1 MIFKYFFL
9 CKMIYQIRF
18 LNQKYMFYKYIQ
30 AISAPVIGVIIISLL
45 RQVDF
50 LSICVIYMQR
60 KMTLLESTHFN
71 NHKIL
76 MLLLGF

>member
-60 KMTLLESTHFN
+60 KMTLSGKYSF
-71 NHKIL
+71 
-76 MLLLGF
+76 